1 MKYMDFVF
9 NKPKKYENNLTLGNY
24 VHEINIYTY
33 SNSTSHVQSEIN
45 VKMRYL
51 IRSTR

>member
-9 NKPKKYENNLTLGNY
+9 NKPKKYENNLILGNY
-24 VHEINIYTY
+24 VYEINIYTY
-33 SNSTSHVQSEIN
+33 SNSTLHVQSEIN